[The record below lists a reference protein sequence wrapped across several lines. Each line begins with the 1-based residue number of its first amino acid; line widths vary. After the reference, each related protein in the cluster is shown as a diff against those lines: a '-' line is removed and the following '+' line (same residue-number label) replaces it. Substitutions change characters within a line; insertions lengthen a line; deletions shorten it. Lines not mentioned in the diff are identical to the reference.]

1 MHPASV
7 KLPPRTRWQPQIGP
21 TRWYLLAFLL
31 SAASVIPIRICLDSP
46 SIGVC
51 EVLALLV
58 LAAAAGNDLIRGLI
72 PNSLTYSAAVG
83 GMVLAA
89 THSLTADFSEGL
101 ASFIGGPGFGHA
113 MASLLAVLLVGSA
126 LSLGGGL
133 GGGDVKLLAAV
144 SPLLGAVATL
154 SILFLGSCVLAT
166 FYVINRLFNGRPL
179 RSMQRA
185 FASTVLTNGASIAG
199 HQHEFDRRFLPLAPG
214 LFFGA
219 LLLPVLARSSYFAE
233 MWP

>member
-1 MHPASV
+1 MHTFSLEIKAVRQRSLVPSHSN
-7 KLPPRTRWQPQIGP
+7 WC
-21 TRWYLLAFLL
+21 LLALML
-31 SAASVIPIRICLDSP
+31 SAAAVIPIRVCLDSP

-58 LAAAAGNDLIRGLI
+58 LAAAAGNDLVRGLI
-72 PNSLTYSAAVG
+72 PNTLTYSAAAG
-83 GMVLAA
+83 GMILAA
-89 THSLTADFSEGL
+89 THSLTGDFSEGL

-113 MASLLAVLLVGSA
+113 FGSFLAVLLVGVA

-154 SILFLGSCVLAT
+154 SILFLGSSVLAA
-166 FYVINRLFNGRPL
+166 FYIINRLFNGRPL
-179 RSMQRA
+179 RSLQRA
-185 FASTVLTNGASIAG
+185 FASTVSINNASVAD
-199 HQHEFDRRFLPLAPG
+199 HPHEFDRRFLPLAPG
-214 LFFGA
+214 LFVGA